1 MNTCFFRVLL
11 LCLGLAAALPAMA
24 GIDCQ
29 APGNWAQRTV
39 CQSAALRQSQARLQE
54 LAADARLRSQDQD
67 AFDAQQREWAAER
80 RDACNTVRCLQ
91 TSYRSRMDE
100 LRLQIAG
107 GRPPLL
113 TPGTYHRHGGAERGE
128 PAIALWIEV
137 ADRDR
142 YRLRVL
148 SSVEGVDPVEG
159 EFTERVGSA
168 RFTAPG
174 CAFDLAF
181 APDVIALSGAAGEL
195 CDEELEGSYVL
206 GAG

>member
-80 RDACNTVRCLQ
+80 REPSSDRRLGTEE
-91 TSYRSRMDE
+91 YMDFPFTWRAANNAAVD
-100 LRLQIAG
+100 LPPASGTRLQS
-107 GRPPLL
+107 R
-113 TPGTYHRHGGAERGE
+113 RRS
-128 PAIALWIEV
+128 
-137 ADRDR
+137 D
-142 YRLRVL
+142 
-148 SSVEGVDPVEG
+148 
-159 EFTERVGSA
+159 
-168 RFTAPG
+168 
-174 CAFDLAF
+174 
-181 APDVIALSGAAGEL
+181 
-195 CDEELEGSYVL
+195 
-206 GAG
+206 